1 MGKLKICNSR
11 TRPMVACYTY
21 VQPNLSLELVRL
33 QPKSLTVLPNFRIRL
48 RKEKGN
54 LQFPPLKKSF
64 ACYRRDARIPIAEK
78 ISIFARTNFCRYA
91 TMRVANSRLF
101 TVAELQIRQN
111 KGKNVR
117 LQPRT
122 QESASKDDVPILARP
137 FLCSL

>member
-1 MGKLKICNSR
+1 MKWEFVARTCSLAAKKSYRSAEFPNS
-11 TRPMVACYTY
+11 A
-21 VQPNLSLELVRL
+21 E
-33 QPKSLTVLPNFRIRL
+33 K
-48 RKEKGN
+48 RKRE
-54 LQFPPLKKSF
+54 FAIPTAEKSF
-64 ACYRRDARIPIAEK
+64 ACHRRDARIPIAEK

>member
-11 TRPMVACYTY
+11 IRPMVACYTY
-21 VQPNLSLELVRL
+21 VQPNLSLELC
-33 QPKSLTVLPNFRIRL
+33 SLAIEGMQEFLSLKNINFCTY
-48 RKEKGN
+48 
-54 LQFPPLKKSF
+54 Q
-64 ACYRRDARIPIAEK
+64 
-78 ISIFARTNFCRYA
+78 FCRYA

-101 TVAELQIRQN
+101 TVVELQIRQN

>member
-21 VQPNLSLELVRL
+21 VQPNFHARPLV
-33 QPKSLTVLPNFRIRL
+33 
-48 RKEKGN
+48 
-54 LQFPPLKKSF
+54 
-64 ACYRRDARIPIAEK
+64 ACHRRDARIPVAEK
-78 ISIFARTNFCRYA
+78 ISIFARTIFCRYA